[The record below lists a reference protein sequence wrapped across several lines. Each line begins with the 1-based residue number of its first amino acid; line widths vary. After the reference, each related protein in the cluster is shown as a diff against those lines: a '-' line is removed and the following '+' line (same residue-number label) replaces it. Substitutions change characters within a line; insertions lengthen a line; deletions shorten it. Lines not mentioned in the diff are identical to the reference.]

1 MICNPTEKSER
12 LGTTQRHTRFT
23 VNASYVM
30 ALERGSWFGAAGEM
44 SRRSVSGVFLSFLTN
59 DFLVH
64 HLVL

>member
-30 ALERGSWFGAAGEM
+30 ALEYGLWFGAEGEM
-44 SRRSVSGVFLSFLTN
+44 GRRSVSGVFFFA
-59 DFLVH
+59 DQ
-64 HLVL
+64 